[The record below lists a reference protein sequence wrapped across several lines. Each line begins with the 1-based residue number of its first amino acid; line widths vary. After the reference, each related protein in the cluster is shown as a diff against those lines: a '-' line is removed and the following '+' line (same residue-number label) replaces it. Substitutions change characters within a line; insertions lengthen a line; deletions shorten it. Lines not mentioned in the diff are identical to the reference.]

1 VWWRSRRFARSRAKA
16 CPQLT
21 VVWTAHTG
29 EVSDITSPG
38 RQNRKGSVFE
48 NTPILVDGALY
59 ITTPFNRVLVGNPLT
74 RGARRMI

>member
-16 CPQLT
+16 CPQLR
-21 VVWTAHTG
+21 VVWTAH
-29 EVSDITSPG
+29 G
-38 RQNRKGSVFE
+38 RSIGHYVARAAKPKGSVFE
-48 NTPILVDGALY
+48 NTPILVDGVLY